1 MSFFKEKI
9 GSQMAKRLAKQVGRE
24 GFLEQLKGKWRS
36 LPRNGNETDI
46 DLVIDGSMERI
57 KKSGIKEAFDIVGI
71 TREDLKKVL
80 VEVLRE

>member
-9 GSQMAKRLAKQVGRE
+9 GSQMAKRLAKQVGKE
-24 GFLEQLKGKWRS
+24 EFLEQLKGEWRS
-36 LPRNGNETDI
+36 LPRNGNEVDI